1 MADTT
6 EREPEARTVSEL
18 EARIDPWLAHMR
30 WRPGFESWRQ
40 QRIDQ
45 EHHQSEA
52 LRLLGQAL
60 AIAETGATIS
70 EGVASVE
77 NRKPKAADLQLLDMG
92 CGMGGFAVAAAR
104 DGARVTALDYNPAYC
119 AITAVRAARYGL
131 PLPVAAA
138 AGEAI
143 PLPDGGYDAVV
154 CLDVLEHV
162 QQPDALVAEL
172 HRVLRPGGVALITAI
187 NRFAFR
193 DPHYHLPLINWLPR
207 PLAEALIA
215 VAGRRKGGAF
225 RDRQR
230 LSAMHYYTWPGVE
243 RLARR
248 HGFALHDL
256 DERRV
261 ARGEVGARHRWRR
274 ALARLGLALPAYRLY
289 RAAWQGTWRL
299 ALVKGQRANG
309 KGQR

>member
-1 MADTT
+1 MIANPA
-6 EREPEARTVSEL
+6 EREL

-30 WRPGFESWRQ
+30 WRPGFARWRQ
-40 QRIDQ
+40 GRIDQ
-45 EHHQSEA
+45 EHHQAEA
-52 LRLLGQAL
+52 LRLLDQAL
-60 AIAETGATIS
+60 SAAEPAT
-70 EGVASVE
+70 EAGD
-77 NRKPKAADLQLLDMG
+77 PKSKIQSLQLLDMG

-104 DGARVTALDYNPAYC
+104 AGAHVTALDYNPSYC
-119 AITAVRAARYGL
+119 AITAVRARRYAL
-131 PLPVAAA
+131 SLPVATA

-143 PLPDGGYDAVV
+143 PLPSGGYDAVV

-162 QQPDALVAEL
+162 QQPDDLVAEL
-172 HRVLRPGGVALITAI
+172 GRVLRPGGVALITAI
-187 NRFAFR
+187 NRFAYR

-207 PLAEALIA
+207 PVAEALIA
-215 VAGRRKGGAF
+215 LAGRRKGGAF

-243 RLARR
+243 RLAAR
-248 HGFALHDL
+248 HGFALYDL

-274 ALARLGLALPAYRLY
+274 VLARLGLALPVYRLY

-299 ALVKGQRANG
+299 ALVKSET
-309 KGQR
+309 

>member
-1 MADTT
+1 MADST
-6 EREPEARTVSEL
+6 EREL

-30 WRPGFESWRQ
+30 WRPDFARWRQ
-40 QRIDQ
+40 QRIEQ
-45 EHHQSEA
+45 EHHQAEA

-60 AIAETGATIS
+60 DAAGEPQ
-70 EGVASVE
+70 GVA
-77 NRKPKAADLQLLDMG
+77 RLRLLDMG

-104 DGARVTALDYNPAYC
+104 AGARVTALDYNPAYC
-119 AITAVRAARYGL
+119 AIAVTRAARYAL
-131 PLPVAAA
+131 TLPVAAA

-143 PLPDGGYDAVV
+143 PLPAGAYDAVV

-162 QQPDALVAEL
+162 QQPDVLVAEL
-172 HRVLRPGGVALITAI
+172 GRVLRPGGVALITAI

-207 PLAEALIA
+207 PAAEALIA
-215 VAGRRKGGAF
+215 LAGRRKGGAF

-243 RLARR
+243 RLAQR
-248 HGFALHDL
+248 HGFALYDL

-261 ARGEVGARHRWRR
+261 ARGAIGARHRWRQH
-274 ALARLGLALPAYRLY
+274 LARLGLALPAYRLY
-289 RAAWQGTWRL
+289 RAIWQGTWRL
-299 ALVKGQRANG
+299 ALVKGA
-309 KGQR
+309 

>member
-1 MADTT
+1 MNDTT
-6 EREPEARTVSEL
+6 EREPETRIAREL

-30 WRPGFESWRQ
+30 WRPGFARWRQ
-40 QRIDQ
+40 QRIEQ
-45 EHHQSEA
+45 ERHQGEA
-52 LRLLGQAL
+52 LRLLGQA
-60 AIAETGATIS
+60 IS
-70 EGVASVE
+70 IGGQNPES
-77 NRKPKAADLQLLDMG
+77 NIQNLQLLDMG

-104 DGARVTALDYNPAYC
+104 AGARVTALDYNPAYC
-119 AITAVRAARYGL
+119 AIAALRAARYAL

-143 PLPDGGYDAVV
+143 PLPDAAYDAVV

-193 DPHYHLPLINWLPR
+193 DPHYHLPFINWMPR
-207 PLAEALIA
+207 PAAEALIA
-215 VAGRRKGGAF
+215 LAGRHKGGAF

-230 LSAMHYYTWPGVE
+230 LSAMHYYTWRGV
-243 RLARR
+243 RSLARR
-248 HGFALHDL
+248 HGFALYDL

-261 ARGEVGARHRWRR
+261 ARGDVGARHRWRR
-274 ALARLGLALPAYRLY
+274 ALSRLGLALPAYRLY
-289 RAAWQGTWRL
+289 RAVWQGTWRIV
-299 ALVKGQRANG
+299 LVKGES
-309 KGQR
+309 